1 MRKQLKPRSTIAI
14 YTMQYSLIVI
24 ASIFFIIGIMRV
36 KATETMDVISLVWL
50 LSGAFLYAASYI
62 YAKKGVK
69 IIQTACPY
77 CYGTGYIDMGTGKNK
92 RQETCPV
99 CHGTGKM
106 LDKATIELEKERE
119 RIKKEKKEEK
129 KLQNPVP
136 KEEQQNNSPWYH

>member
-36 KATETMDVISLVWL
+36 KSTETMDVVSLVWL
-50 LSGAFLYAASYI
+50 LSGAFLYVASYI

-69 IIQTACPY
+69 IIKSACPY

-106 LDKATIELEKERE
+106 LDKATIELEKEKE
-119 RIKKEKKEEK
+119 RIQKEKKE
-129 KLQNPVP
+129 KLQDPVT
-136 KEEQQNNSPWYH
+136 KEE